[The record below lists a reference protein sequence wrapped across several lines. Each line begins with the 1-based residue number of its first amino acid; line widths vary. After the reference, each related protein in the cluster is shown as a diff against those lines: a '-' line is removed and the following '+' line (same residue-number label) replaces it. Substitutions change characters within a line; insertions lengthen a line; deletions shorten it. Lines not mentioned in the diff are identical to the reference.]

1 MFSLSTHARARLFFA
16 VLVATAAGSLL
27 FAQTTSPAVA
37 AGVAQVTPP
46 AAAAALG
53 QQSFASVLLSF
64 YTPRILEYL
73 KEWDRFPLIERGATV
88 ANRAVAIGVSVLQ
101 GAGLTWAYHSG
112 ADGWSFVMG
121 SHHSTFGEFGLAV
134 ATAFAA
140 QQYFYE
146 QLPATQ
152 AHANVYAAARYGA
165 AAGGKV

>member
-1 MFSLSTHARARLFFA
+1 MRTGSTHARARLLFA
-16 VLVATAAGSLL
+16 ILVATAAGSVLL
-27 FAQTTSPAVA
+27 AQTSPAVA
-37 AGVAQVTPP
+37 AGVAQTTPP

-53 QQSFASVLLSF
+53 QQSFASILLSF

-73 KEWDRFPLIERGATV
+73 KEWDRFPLIERGAAQ
-88 ANRAVAIGVSVLQ
+88 ANRLVAIGVSILQ

-121 SHHSTFGEFGLAV
+121 SHHSTFGEFALAV

-146 QLPATQ
+146 QLPSTQ
-152 AHANVYAAARYGA
+152 AHANAFAAARLSS
-165 AAGGKV
+165 AAGGKA